1 VKEPPTIPLVNRD
14 SVTRRARR
22 LAVQFDVGELGFVLS
37 SVRNREA
44 VPTFN
49 FHWHHACYGWRV
61 EFIFARA
68 RQPIM
73 ASNHRWRSPFRGSRR
88 ESAVAHLPK
97 DVQGTVVRPPC
108 PHNFSNLLNCPSG
121 QRDDEIG
128 Q

>member
-1 VKEPPTIPLVNRD
+1 MLFVVAHRKVLQPRCSP
-14 SVTRRARR
+14 AA
-22 LAVQFDVGELGFVLS
+22 AVLPRHGKAPVQGIWIQA
-37 SVRNREA
+37 EA
-44 VPTFN
+44 SPVPAFN